1 MLEGNVPLVVSTLNT
16 FLMDIQPPGKR
27 KNPVAYWKVKFDA
40 SQQLV
45 RELEKK
51 KNHSSCR
58 NFWGL
63 QQYRESNQNCPE
75 KNKLLPK
82 FMALRLEKMIADC
95 PVN

>member
-1 MLEGNVPLVVSTLNT
+1 
-16 FLMDIQPPGKR
+16 MDIQPPGKR

-45 RELEKK
+45 RELKKKKKKKKKK
-51 KNHSSCR
+51 KNNKKITPAVGTSGACNST
-58 NFWGL
+58 
-63 QQYRESNQNCPE
+63 ENQTKIVQK

>member
-1 MLEGNVPLVVSTLNT
+1 MLEGNVPLLASTLNT

-51 KNHSSCR
+51 KKIIPAVGTSGACNSTESQTKIVQKKTNCCPSS
-58 NFWGL
+58 WL
-63 QQYRESNQNCPE
+63 
-75 KNKLLPK
+75 
-82 FMALRLEKMIADC
+82 
-95 PVN
+95 